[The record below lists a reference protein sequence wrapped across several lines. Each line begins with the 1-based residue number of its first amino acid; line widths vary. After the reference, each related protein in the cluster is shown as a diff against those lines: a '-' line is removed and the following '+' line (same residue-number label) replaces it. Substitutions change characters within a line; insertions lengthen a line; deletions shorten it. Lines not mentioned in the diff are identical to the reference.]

1 MLYQKTIKYL
11 VFAFITSIILLTLFS
26 CENYYDIRDS
36 SMPVIQDKDTLVF
49 INEAL
54 ETEMF
59 VIEKNVG
66 YETTDNRHDEY
77 CVIKYHR
84 IVNDSLQFRFL
95 GGGIFAT
102 GVDLNTI
109 YEIVNTGHDAYYY
122 FPGIDTR
129 EPVKTYTQDGFI
141 YADTYMLDTLKPKNQ
156 NYYPLENASVT
167 KAWYSLKYGIIRYKT
182 KDGEDFKIIRN

>member
-11 VFAFITSIILLTLFS
+11 VYAFITSIILLTLFS
-26 CENYYDIRDS
+26 CEYNYDIRDS

-59 VIEKNVG
+59 EINKYGG
-66 YETTDNRHDEY
+66 YETTDSRHDEY
-77 CVIKYHR
+77 CTIIFNR
-84 IVNDSLQFRFL
+84 LMNDSLQFGYFL
-95 GGGIFAT
+95 VNIYAW
-102 GVDLNTI
+102 GVDLNSI
-109 YEIVNTGHDAYYY
+109 FESVSVSHDTHYY

-129 EPVKTYTQDGFI
+129 EQVQTYTQDGFI
-141 YADTYMLDTLKPKNQ
+141 YADTYMLDTLKPKNE
-156 NYYPLENASVT
+156 NYYSLENASVT